1 MRNKS
6 KPEGSKKTRLFIIV
20 IAAVIVVGVGTAIV
34 LANFKVQNPDDS
46 QNPRTVFWRHIH
58 GLGIDP
64 SDRNV
69 LYIATHGD
77 FYQSVNGGPPVK
89 VDEQRADYMAFNAP
103 YSQGVPLYASGHPAT
118 GGNTGL
124 IKSTDGGKTWQQVT
138 TILNPPVDFH
148 AIGISKSDPNLI
160 IGFDSA
166 GRGLFK
172 TTDAGQNWQTL
183 QFPEYISALA
193 ISPSDPNVIFA
204 GTGKGIFV
212 SNDGANT
219 WTKLGQYDG
228 QLVFALSFDENGIL
242 YSSTDGDGLA
252 KSSDLGQTW
261 EKINSPN
268 LTIISVAIDAQNKI
282 LYVAG
287 YVPDGFQEVYK
298 SSDDGS
304 IWDLIG
310 TNREL

>member
-1 MRNKS
+1 MKSGKNK
-6 KPEGSKKTRLFIIV
+6 LV
-20 IAAVIVVGVGTAIV
+20 IAGIIAVAVGIGVSIS
-34 LANFKVQNPDDS
+34 LFQNETLEPNA
-46 QNPRTVFWRHIH
+46 NPRTVFWRHIH

-64 SDRNV
+64 ADRNI

-89 VDEQRADYMAFNAP
+89 VDERRVDYMGFNAP
-103 YSQGVPLYASGHPAT
+103 YVQGVPLYASGHPAT

-124 IKSTDGGKTWQQVT
+124 IKSTDGGKTWQQVARV
-138 TILNPPVDFH
+138 LEPPVDFH
-148 AIGISKSDPNLI
+148 AMSVSKSDPNLI

-172 TTDAGQNWQTL
+172 TIDAGLNWQKL
-183 QFPEYISALA
+183 DPPEYVTALA
-193 ISPSDPNVIFA
+193 ISPNDPNVIFA

-242 YSSTDGDGLA
+242 YASTDGSGLA
-252 KSSDLGQTW
+252 RSSDLGKTW

-268 LTIISVAIDAQNKI
+268 LTIMSVAVDAQNKI
-282 LYVAG
+282 LYIAG

-298 SSDDGS
+298 SSDDGGT
-304 IWDLIG
+304 WDLIG
-310 TNREL
+310 TNKEL